1 MRDYLRC
8 SLGLSLLALGCAGG
22 SDLATTSFGVNDTG
36 TDSLVT
42 VTPESGG
49 SSGSVTAD
57 TSSAGSLDGTTDTT
71 APADSSSDGGNDS
84 STGDQCLPEE
94 ECNGVDDDCDDEVDE
109 GCDCQPDDTQSCY
122 SGDKGT
128 AGVGPCVEG
137 TQSCGSAGTWDP
149 CEGEITPVEEVCN
162 GEDDNCDGA
171 IDEGLN
177 EQESCGEGICAV
189 TVDLCVDGVP
199 ATCEPGTPDPQET
212 CNGLDDT
219 CDGQIDEG
227 CDCTD
232 GDVQPCYGGPMGTQG
247 IGQCVGGTQTCVG
260 GAWPAGCDGD
270 VLPSVETCD
279 GLDNDCDNG
288 ADENNAGGGAGCNT
302 GAAGVCGPGT
312 QQCQDASLTCVSNQ
326 AASPEV
332 CDGLDNDCDTGVD
345 EGNPGGG
352 GACVTGM
359 AGVCSAGTNQCQGG
373 AINCVQNQ
381 MAGAEVC
388 DANDNDCDGMN
399 NEGNPG
405 GGVGCNTGLA
415 GVCGPGTT
423 QCSGNSIVCNQN
435 VGSSAEV
442 CDGLDND
449 CDTGVDEGNPGGGG
463 ACFTGIPGPCSVGVN
478 TCSGGALGC
487 AQTVFPVA
495 DACND
500 GIDNDCNGTVDDG
513 CCAHGICTQGGALAS
528 GCDPCVTTVCANDPF
543 CCATAWDGI
552 CVSEVM
558 TECGSLACST
568 CAHSMCVTG
577 GALVNNCDGGACVA
591 AVCANDAFCCTS
603 GWDNFCVGEVATYC
617 APAGC

>member
-42 VTPESGG
+42 VSPDSGG
-49 SSGSVTAD
+49 TSGNVTAD
-57 TSSAGSLDGTTDTT
+57 TSSAGSLDGTADTTT
-71 APADSSSDGGNDS
+71 APSDSSSDGGNES

-94 ECNGVDDDCDDEVDE
+94 ECNGIDDDCDEEVDE

-122 SGDKGT
+122 SGDRGT
-128 AGVGPCVEG
+128 EGVGLCAAG

-149 CEGEITPVEEVCN
+149 CEGEVTPVDEVCN

-171 IDEGLN
+171 VDEGLN
-177 EQESCGEGICAV
+177 EQDTCGEGICQV

-199 ATCEPGTPDPQET
+199 ATCEPGEPDPDDA
-212 CNGLDDT
+212 CNGLDDD
-219 CDGQIDEG
+219 CDGQIDEE
-227 CDCTD
+227 CDCSD
-232 GDVQPCYGGPMGTQG
+232 GDVQACYGGPMGTQNV
-247 IGQCVGGTQTCVG
+247 GQCVGGTQTCVG

-270 VLPSVETCD
+270 VLPTAETCD
-279 GLDNDCDNG
+279 GADNDCDSA
-288 ADENNAGGGAGCNT
+288 ADENNAGGGAGCST

-312 QQCQDASLTCVSNQ
+312 QQCQNAALTCVSNQ
-326 AASPEV
+326 AAAPE
-332 CDGLDNDCDTGVD
+332 
-345 EGNPGGG
+345 
-352 GACVTGM
+352 A
-359 AGVCSAGTNQCQGG
+359 
-373 AINCVQNQ
+373 
-381 MAGAEVC
+381 
-388 DANDNDCDGMN
+388 
-399 NEGNPG
+399 
-405 GGVGCNTGLA
+405 
-415 GVCGPGTT
+415 
-423 QCSGNSIVCNQN
+423 
-435 VGSSAEV
+435 

-478 TCSGGALGC
+478 TCSGGAVGC
-487 AQTVFPVA
+487 QQTVFPVA
-495 DACND
+495 DSCND
-500 GIDNDCNGTVDDG
+500 GIDNDCDGTVDDG
-513 CCAHGICTQGGALAS
+513 CCAHSICAQGGALAS

-543 CCATAWDGI
+543 CCSTGWDGI

-591 AVCANDAFCCTS
+591 AVCANDAFCCSS
-603 GWDNFCVGEVATYC
+603 GWDGICVGEVATYC